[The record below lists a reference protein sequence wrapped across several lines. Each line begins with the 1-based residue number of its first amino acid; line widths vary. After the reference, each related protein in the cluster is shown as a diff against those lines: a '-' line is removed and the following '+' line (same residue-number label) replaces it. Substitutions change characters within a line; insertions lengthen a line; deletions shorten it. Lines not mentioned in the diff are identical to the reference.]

1 MVAPAPVFE
10 LVVGVEKVP
19 ERAASRLKG
28 SDEEERDA
36 LKDGGSI
43 REKGAEV
50 RRALLF
56 SKPEPLRLVGE
67 RPAGAV
73 RGARGDDML
82 ARAGVL
88 NREGGGGMDFEGDM
102 VKVNG
107 LNGFSEASLLLFL
120 LGELRVVGSTFSL
133 S

>member
-1 MVAPAPVFE
+1 M
-10 LVVGVEKVP
+10 P
-19 ERAASRLKG
+19 ERAASKLNG
-28 SDEEERDA
+28 SEEEERDV
-36 LKDGGSI
+36 LKHGGSM

-50 RRALLF
+50 RRALLL
-56 SKPEPLRLVGE
+56 SIPEPLRLVGE

-73 RGARGDDML
+73 RGARGEDIL

-88 NREGGGGMDFEGDM
+88 RRDGGGGMDLDGDM

-120 LGELRVVGSTFSL
+120 LGEVRVAGSTFSP

>member
-1 MVAPAPVFE
+1 M
-10 LVVGVEKVP
+10 
-19 ERAASRLKG
+19 
-28 SDEEERDA
+28 
-36 LKDGGSI
+36 
-43 REKGAEV
+43 REKGADV

-56 SKPEPLRLVGE
+56 SKPDALRFVGE

-73 RGARGDDML
+73 SGALGEDML

-88 NREGGGGMDFEGDM
+88 RRDGGGGIDLEGVM
-102 VKVNG
+102 VNVKG

-120 LGELRVVGSTFSL
+120 VGELRLAGSTFSP